1 VTPVAAATRATFIV
15 FAVSGLAFAS
25 WASRIPQYKDELGL
39 DPSQLGLVLLAMAA
53 GSVLSLPL
61 SGPVIARI
69 GSRRAVAVTAVQAG
83 AGLALVAAGHAVG
96 VPLVVVG
103 LFVLGTGM
111 ATWDV
116 GMNVHGAVVERR
128 LGRSIMSRFHAAF
141 SLGTVAGA
149 LGGVAM
155 VALGVSPVVHL
166 AAVALL
172 VATVVPVAVRR
183 FVPDTDAPAEA
194 APPRAR
200 ESLAA
205 WREPRTVLVGL
216 FTLSFAFAEGSGA
229 DWISVA
235 MIEDYGASAAVG
247 TLAFAAFL
255 AAMTTVRWLGTSLL
269 DRYGRVPVMRVL
281 ALISIAG
288 LALFIHGP
296 GPGSAVAGAV
306 LWGGGLALGFP
317 VGMSAGADEQER
329 AAPRVSV
336 ISSIA
341 YCAFLAGPP
350 LIGFLG
356 REWSVLAALTT
367 VMVLLALALII
378 TDAVRPPAPAG

>member
-1 VTPVAAATRATFIV
+1 MTPVAAATRATFAA
-15 FAVSGLAFAS
+15 FAVSGLLFAS
-25 WASRIPQYKDELGL
+25 WAARIPQYKDALGL
-39 DPSQLGLVLLAMAA
+39 DPSQLGLVLLAMASGSLLALPVA
-53 GSVLSLPL
+53 GPL
-61 SGPVIARI
+61 IGRI

-83 AGLALVAAGHAVG
+83 AGLALVAAGHRVG
-96 VPLVVVG
+96 VPLVVAG

-116 GMNVHGAVVERR
+116 AMNVQGAVVEQR

-155 VALGVSPVVHL
+155 VALGVSPTVHL
-166 AAVALL
+166 AAIALI
-172 VATVVPVAVRR
+172 VATAVPLAARR
-183 FVPDTDAPAEA
+183 FVPDSDAPAG
-194 APPRAR
+194 APPRTTR
-200 ESLAA
+200 ESLTA
-205 WREPRTVLVGL
+205 WREPRTLLVGL
-216 FTLSFAFAEGSGA
+216 FVLAFAFAEGSGA

-247 TLAFAAFL
+247 TFAFAAFL
-255 AAMTTVRWLGTSLL
+255 AAMTAVRWFGTALL
-269 DRYGRVPVMRVL
+269 DRYGRVPVLRLL
-281 ALISIAG
+281 ALVSIAG
-288 LALFIHGP
+288 LVLFIHGP
-296 GPGSAVAGAV
+296 GVGSAVAGAV

-317 VGMSAGADEQER
+317 VGMSAGADEPDR

-341 YCAFLAGPP
+341 YCAFLTGPP

-356 REWSVLAALTT
+356 REWTVLTALTT
-367 VMVLLALALII
+367 VIVLLALALLIA
-378 TDAVRPPAPAG
+378 DAVHPLVPAG